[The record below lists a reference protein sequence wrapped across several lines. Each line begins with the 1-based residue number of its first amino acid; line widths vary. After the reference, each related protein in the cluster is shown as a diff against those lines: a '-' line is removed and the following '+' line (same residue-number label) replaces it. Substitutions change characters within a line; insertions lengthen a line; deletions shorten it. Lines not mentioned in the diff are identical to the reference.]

1 MARKKRYKA
10 KAQRQ
15 AVQVAAPQMNWG
27 LDAARYDEAWPVNY
41 WQTLRP
47 NDEVNMG
54 DLRTIWQRARMLFH
68 NNDSVRSLVLNMVQ
82 LTGVQNP
89 LPITEDEEWN
99 QLALD
104 YFLTRTREADLF
116 DAAGAVNFWQAQAYA
131 EQRAIVDGDVLMV
144 ATYAPDGGAAFAFV
158 EAPRIAGGSVNGVD
172 VDPFG
177 RAVTYHVMGED
188 GVERVL
194 PATGCVLYRHHVS
207 PSSVRGHSEL
217 VSTLRTGNDLREIL
231 GYNKRAVKLSSS
243 FGLVMTKSKDDTAP
257 QFGSGVGPGARKG
270 AAPAAAEPAAPR
282 TLTGTGLEITALPPG
297 RELKTITDGRPS
309 PQVMEFVKYLT
320 ESSGGS
326 VGLSGATVFNS
337 AKLGSAAVRFE
348 LDKFKLWVQP
358 RLQDRERL
366 LDRIW
371 RHTIACA
378 IAAGHLRPCKDARW
392 HRVRWIPGRDLTID
406 RGREAASTINLIR
419 ENLADQ
425 DAWCLST
432 SGRTYKQL
440 VRRKAENIAYTK
452 AVAAEFG
459 LSYAELHEGV
469 VGAAPA
475 EPAPQENEDILTQE
489 NQHNEQEEK

>member
-1 MARKKRYKA
+1 MSLTQKLKA
-10 KAQRQ
+10 AW
-15 AVQVAAPQMNWG
+15 AVLRGRAPEMNWG
-27 LDAARYDEAWPVNY
+27 LDAARFDEAWPMNH
-41 WQTLRP
+41 WLSLDA
-47 NDEVNMG
+47 NAEVNAA
-54 DLRTIWQRARMLFH
+54 DLRTVWQRARMLFH
-68 NNDSVRSLVLNMVQ
+68 NNDAVRALVLNMVQ

-99 QLALD
+99 TLALD
-104 YFLTRTREADLF
+104 YFLARTREADLF

-131 EQRAIVDGDVLMV
+131 EQRAIVDGDVLILS
-144 ATYAPDGGAAFAFV
+144 TFAPDGGAAFAFV
-158 EAPRIAGGSVNGVD
+158 EAPRITGGMVNGVD
-172 VDPFG
+172 VDALG
-177 RAVTYHVMGED
+177 RATAYHVQGED
-188 GVERVL
+188 GVERTV
-194 PATGCVLYRHHVS
+194 PASGCVLYRHHAT
-207 PSSVRGHSEL
+207 PSAVRGHSEL
-217 VSTLRTGNDLREIL
+217 VSTIRTGNDLREII

-243 FGLVMTKSKDDTAP
+243 FGLVMTKGRDDLAP
-257 QFGSGVGPGARKG
+257 GVGSGIGAGARKG
-270 AAPAAAEPAAPR
+270 AAPAASEPAAPR

-320 ESSGGS
+320 ECSGGS

-358 RLQDRERL
+358 RLQDRERM

-371 RHTIACA
+371 RHTIACG
-378 IAAGHLRPCKDARW
+378 ITAGHLRPCKDARW

-440 VRRKAENIAYTK
+440 VRRKAENLAYTK

-469 VGAAPA
+469 VGAVPA
-475 EPAPQENEDILTQE
+475 PAPQESPQQSDN
-489 NQHNEQEEK
+489 NEQENAE

>member
-1 MARKKRYKA
+1 MTIWQKIKNAWHALRGKS
-10 KAQRQ
+10 
-15 AVQVAAPQMNWG
+15 PEMNWG
-27 LDAARYDEAWPVNY
+27 LDAARYDEAWPANH
-41 WQTLRP
+41 WLTLDA
-47 NDEVNMG
+47 NAEVNAA
-54 DLRTIWQRARMLFH
+54 DLRTVWQRARMLFH
-68 NNDSVRSLVLNMVQ
+68 NNDAVRALVLNMVQ

-89 LPITEDEEWN
+89 LPMTEDEEWN
-99 QLALD
+99 ALALE

-116 DAAGAVNFWQAQAYA
+116 DVAGAVNFWQAQAYA

-144 ATYAPDGGAAFAFV
+144 STFAPDGGAAFAFV
-158 EAPRIAGGSVNGVD
+158 EAPCITGGMVNGVD
-172 VDPFG
+172 VDAFG
-177 RAVTYHVMGED
+177 RATAYHVQGAD
-188 GVERVL
+188 GVERTM
-194 PATGCVLYRHHVS
+194 PASGCVLYRHHAS
-207 PSSVRGHSEL
+207 PSAVRGHSEL
-217 VSTLRTGNDLREIL
+217 VSTIRTGNDLREII

-243 FGLVMTKSKDDTAP
+243 FGLVMTKGRDDVAP
-257 QFGSGVGPGARKG
+257 HLGSGVGAGARKG
-270 AAPAAAEPAAPR
+270 AAPTAAEPAAPR

-320 ESSGGS
+320 EGSGGS

-358 RLQDRERL
+358 RLQDRERM

-378 IAAGHLRPCKDARW
+378 IAAGHLRPCKDAHW

-440 VRRKAENIAYTK
+440 VRRKAENLAYTK

-469 VGAAPA
+469 VGSVPAPA
-475 EPAPQENEDILTQE
+475 ESS
-489 NQHNEQEEK
+489 NQQSPNNEQEEE

>member
-1 MARKKRYKA
+1 MTIWQKIKNAW
-10 KAQRQ
+10 Q
-15 AVQVAAPQMNWG
+15 ALRGKSPEMNWG
-27 LDAARYDEAWPVNY
+27 LDAARYDEAWPANH
-41 WQTLRP
+41 WLTLDA
-47 NDEVNMG
+47 NAEVNAA
-54 DLRTIWQRARMLFH
+54 DLRTVWQRARMLFH
-68 NNDSVRSLVLNMVQ
+68 NNDAVRALVLNMVQ

-89 LPITEDEEWN
+89 LPMTEDEEWN
-99 QLALD
+99 ALALE

-116 DAAGAVNFWQAQAYA
+116 DVAGAVNFWQAQAYA

-144 ATYAPDGGAAFAFV
+144 STFAPDGGAAFAFV
-158 EAPRIAGGSVNGVD
+158 EAPRITGGTVNGVD
-172 VDPFG
+172 VDAFG
-177 RAVTYHVMGED
+177 RATAYHVQGAD
-188 GVERVL
+188 GVERTM
-194 PATGCVLYRHHVS
+194 PASGCVLYRHHAS
-207 PSSVRGHSEL
+207 PSAVRGHSEL
-217 VSTLRTGNDLREIL
+217 VSTIRTGNDLREII

-243 FGLVMTKSKDDTAP
+243 FGLVMTKGRDDVAP
-257 QFGSGVGPGARKG
+257 HLGSGVGAGARKG
-270 AAPAAAEPAAPR
+270 AAPTAAEPAAPR

-320 ESSGGS
+320 EGSGGS

-358 RLQDRERL
+358 RLQDRERM

-378 IAAGHLRPCKDARW
+378 IAAGHLRPCKDAHW

-440 VRRKAENIAYTK
+440 VRRKAENLAYTK

-469 VGAAPA
+469 VGSVPAPA
-475 EPAPQENEDILTQE
+475 ESS
-489 NQHNEQEEK
+489 NQQSPNNEQEEE

>member
-1 MARKKRYKA
+1 MKLLQRMRMAWRALRGL
-10 KAQRQ
+10 
-15 AVQVAAPQMNWG
+15 VPEMNWG
-27 LDAARYDEAWPVNY
+27 LDASRYDEAWPMTHWASLDPNY
-41 WQTLRP
+41 
-47 NDEVNMG
+47 EVDAG
-54 DLRTIWQRARMLFH
+54 DLATTWRRARMLYL
-68 NNDSVRSLVLNMVQ
+68 NNDSVRALVLNMVQ

-89 LPITEDEEWN
+89 LPVTEDEEWN
-99 QLALD
+99 ELALE
-104 YFLTRTREADLF
+104 YFLARGREADLF
-116 DAAGAVNFWQAQAYA
+116 DTAGAVNFWQAQRYA
-131 EQRAIVDGDVLMV
+131 ETRAIVDGDVLMV
-144 ATYAPDGGAAFAFV
+144 TTYAADGGAAFAFV
-158 EAPRIAGGSVNGVD
+158 EAPRILGGAVNGVTAD
-172 VDPFG
+172 DWG
-177 RAVTYHVMGED
+177 RAVTYHVQGAD
-188 GVERVL
+188 GKERQL
-194 PATGCVLYRHHVS
+194 PATGCVLYRHHAT
-207 PSSVRGHSEL
+207 PAAVRGHSEL

-243 FGLVMTKSKDDTAP
+243 FGLVMTKSTADAAP
-257 QFGSGVGPGARKG
+257 GVGSGIGPAARKG
-270 AAPAAAEPAAPR
+270 AATAAPAAAEPPR

-297 RELKTITDGRPS
+297 RDLKAITDARPS
-309 PQVMEFVKYLT
+309 TQVMDFVRFLA
-320 ESSGGS
+320 EGSGGA

-358 RLQDRERL
+358 RLQDRERM

-371 RHTIACA
+371 RHTIACG
-378 IAAGHLRPCKDARW
+378 IAAGHLRPCKDKNW

-440 VRRKAENIAYTK
+440 VRRKAENLAYTK

-469 VGAAPA
+469 VGSMPAPA
-475 EPAPQENEDILTQE
+475 SQESPQQSDN
-489 NQHNEQEEK
+489 NEQENAE

>member
-1 MARKKRYKA
+1 MALWQNIKNAWLALRGR
-10 KAQRQ
+10 
-15 AVQVAAPQMNWG
+15 APEMNWG
-27 LDAARYDEAWPVNY
+27 LDAARYDEAWPMSF
-41 WQTLRP
+41 WSSLDA
-47 NDEVNMG
+47 NDEVNAS
-54 DLRTIWQRARMLFH
+54 DLRTVWQRARMLFH
-68 NNDSVRSLVLNMVQ
+68 NNDAVRALVLNMVQ

-89 LPITEDEEWN
+89 LPVTEDEEWN
-99 QLALD
+99 ALALD

-131 EQRAIVDGDVLMV
+131 EQRAIVDGDVLMLS
-144 ATYAPDGGAAFAFV
+144 TFAPDGGAAFAFV
-158 EAPRIAGGSVNGVD
+158 EAPRITGGMVNGVD
-172 VDPFG
+172 VDALG
-177 RAVTYHVMGED
+177 RATAYHLQGED
-188 GVERVL
+188 GVERTV
-194 PATGCVLYRHHVS
+194 PAAGCVLYRHHAS
-207 PSSVRGHSEL
+207 PSAVRGHSEL
-217 VSTLRTGNDLREIL
+217 VSTIRTGNDLREIL

-243 FGLVMTKSKDDTAP
+243 FGLIMTKGRDDLAP
-257 QFGSGVGPGARKG
+257 QMGSGVGGGARKG
-270 AAPAAAEPAAPR
+270 AAPAAPEPAVPR

-297 RELKTITDGRPS
+297 RDLKTITDGRPS

-320 ESSGGS
+320 EGSGGS

-358 RLQDRERL
+358 RLQDRERM

-406 RGREAASTINLIR
+406 RGREASSTINLIR

-440 VRRKAENIAYTK
+440 VRRKAENLAYTK

-469 VGAAPA
+469 VGAVPAPA
-475 EPAPQENEDILTQE
+475 APESSPQQSDN
-489 NQHNEQEEK
+489 NEQEEE